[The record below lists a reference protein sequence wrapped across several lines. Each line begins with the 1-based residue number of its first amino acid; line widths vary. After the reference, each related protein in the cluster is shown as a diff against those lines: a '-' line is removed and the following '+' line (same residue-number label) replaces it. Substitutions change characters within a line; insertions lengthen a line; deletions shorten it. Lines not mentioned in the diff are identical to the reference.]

1 MKNKKYTISDKE
13 FDKMIK
19 ESIETE
25 MNDGKDVITDEEL
38 LAMGYTLP
46 PEDIPQRIMAE
57 HANESKAGKR
67 THTIVRRSLIAV
79 AALGI
84 LLATMSVSGVRF
96 YVFNIVSEIRQNSI
110 QFFGTNKSTYE
121 YDVDEAFAYE
131 NAEKEAGFSILKP
144 GYLPEGF
151 EFEKVKVYM
160 DDCVVMYYKKGDKTI
175 KLTQRLLIGEIEN
188 GDMVDTLEGDVYTF
202 NSGDIKVT
210 ASEYERKEK
219 GDKWYTAVWDDEKM
233 MYKADGSCTKDE
245 FEKFIKKL
253 K

>member
-1 MKNKKYTISDKE
+1 MKNKKYIISDKE

-19 ESIETE
+19 KSIETE
-25 MNDGKDVITDEEL
+25 MNDGKDVITDEQL
-38 LAMGYTLP
+38 LAMGYPLP

-57 HANESKAGKR
+57 RANEDKVGKR
-67 THTIVRRSLIAV
+67 THTTVRKILVAV
-79 AALGI
+79 ATLGI
-84 LLATMSVSGVRF
+84 LLATMSVSGVRV

-121 YDVDEAFAYE
+121 YDVDEALAYE
-131 NAEKEAGFSILKP
+131 NAEKELGVSILKP
-144 GYLPEGF
+144 GYLPDGF
-151 EFEKVKVYM
+151 EFDRTRIYDNDRVVIHYNRNDETIRLSQKIMMDMLEK
-160 DDCVVMYYKKGDKTI
+160 
-175 KLTQRLLIGEIEN
+175 

-202 NSGDIKVT
+202 TYGDIEVT
-210 ASEYERKEK
+210 ASAYERKEK
-219 GDKWYTAVWDDEKM
+219 GDKWYNAVWDDGKM

>member
-1 MKNKKYTISDKE
+1 MKNKKYIISDKE

-19 ESIETE
+19 KSIETE

-57 HANESKAGKR
+57 HANEGKVGKR
-67 THTIVRRSLIAV
+67 THTTVRKLIIAV
-79 AALGI
+79 ATLGI

-121 YDVDEAFAYE
+121 YDVDEALAYE
-131 NAEKEAGFSILKP
+131 NAEKELGVSILKP
-144 GYLPEGF
+144 GYLPDGF
-151 EFEKVKVYM
+151 EFEKIRVYVK
-160 DDCVVMYYKKGDKTI
+160 DCVIMNYGKGDNI
-175 KLTQRLLIGEIEN
+175 IRITQKLLIDETETGEMVDIN
-188 GDMVDTLEGDVYTF
+188 DGDMYILKAQDAQ
-202 NSGDIKVT
+202 IKV
-210 ASEYERKEK
+210 ERHVRKETE
-219 GDKWYTAVWDDEKM
+219 DEWLSAVWDNENISYRVEGNINQK
-233 MYKADGSCTKDE
+233 E